1 MGTYKDRIN
10 YVDHDFNSTTLL
22 INSEHKG
29 EGLDT
34 IAVEKLS
41 DRVTV
46 TEVADGM
53 AILNNGKSRVG
64 TITFECLE
72 ASATND
78 YMQERVDSG
87 ESFPIAL
94 SDDNAPNMKAGGG
107 KFRVMEDP
115 VINRGAEA
123 AMVEW
128 VCITAYLDGKTGA
141 YKNQTPVVV

>member
-10 YVDHDFNSTTLL
+10 YVDHDFNTTVLL
-22 INSEHKG
+22 INGKHKAVAL
-29 EGLDT
+29 ET
-34 IAVEKLS
+34 IAVEKLN

-46 TEVADGM
+46 TESADGM
-53 AILNNGKSRVG
+53 AILNNGKSRTG
-64 TITFECLE
+64 TITFQCLE
-72 ASATND
+72 PSATND
-78 YMQERVDSG
+78 IMQTLVDSG

-107 KFRVMEDP
+107 KFRVMKDP